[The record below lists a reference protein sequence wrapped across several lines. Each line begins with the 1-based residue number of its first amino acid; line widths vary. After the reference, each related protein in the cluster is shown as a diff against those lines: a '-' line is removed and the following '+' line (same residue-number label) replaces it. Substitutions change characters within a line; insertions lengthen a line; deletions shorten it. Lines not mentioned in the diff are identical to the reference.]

1 MRVCVS
7 FPSLCLSLLSLSSLS
22 LSLSIYLS
30 IYLSAWCV
38 CVRFICVIY
47 QLDINDISLSYL
59 NEQCVDKVLDPLVDI
74 TTREKSK
81 SKSPDIK
88 VEMDE
93 TVKEG
98 AISLT
103 IHKVKII

>member
-1 MRVCVS
+1 M
-7 FPSLCLSLLSLSSLS
+7 
-22 LSLSIYLS
+22 
-30 IYLSAWCV
+30 CV

-103 IHKVKII
+103 IHKVKIIWYILIEYRLVDW